1 MPQVWPSKK
10 KKKKNPQGYGNEGKS
25 QERQERVQA
34 KKTNQNGKR
43 HCHALGQVGKVEG
56 SL

>member
-1 MPQVWPSKK
+1 MPQVWPSQK

-25 QERQERVQA
+25 QERVQA
-34 KKTNQNGKR
+34 KKTDQNGKR